1 MAKKQ
6 QCLDCGIFI
15 SINKKEMEIKREK
28 KRKIEKEILQG

>member
-15 SINKKEMEIKREK
+15 SINKKEMEIERERERERFCK
-28 KRKIEKEILQG
+28 VE